1 MNARQKSLAYFWSV
15 HQMKFCRFTSPDGPQ
30 FGLIETVAGFDQI
43 TQTTSGGVLPDF
55 SKAKKIS
62 PQALS
67 AARLLCPVEP
77 SKIVCVGRNYSE
89 HAKELGNEV
98 PSEPLIF
105 FKPPSSL
112 ILPGGKIV
120 RPRRFSQR
128 VEFEGELAVVIGKKC
143 HNLGPK
149 DDVRPYV
156 FGYTAANDVTARDL
170 QKKDPQWTRA
180 KGFDT
185 FCPVGPI
192 VTDEIDPWKGIRVE
206 SRVNGEVKQ
215 SESTLA
221 FIFPVDVVLR
231 FISQVMTLLPGDLV
245 LTGTPAGV
253 GPLAAGD
260 QITVSVEGIGTLS
273 NSVIDAD

>member
-1 MNARQKSLAYFWSV
+1 
-15 HQMKFCRFTSPDGPQ
+15 MKYCRFTSADGPQ
-30 FGLIETVAGFDQI
+30 FGLIETMTGVQQI
-43 TQTTSGGVLPDF
+43 TQTSTEGALPDF
-55 SKAKKIS
+55 SKMKKVS
-62 PQALS
+62 PQPLS
-67 AARLLCPVEP
+67 SATLLYPVQP

-98 PSEPLIF
+98 PKEPLIF

-112 ILPGGKIV
+112 ISPGDKIM
-120 RPRRFSQR
+120 RPKRFSQR
-128 VEFEGELAVVIGKKC
+128 VEFEGELTVVIGKKC
-143 HNLGPK
+143 RNLGPQ
-149 DDVRPYV
+149 DDVRPYI

-170 QKKDPQWTRA
+170 QRADPQWTRA

-192 VTDEIDPWKGIRVE
+192 VTDEIDPWKGVRVE
-206 SRVNGEVKQ
+206 SRVNGEVRQ

-253 GPLAAGD
+253 GPLVAGD
-260 QITVSVEGIGTLS
+260 EVSVSVEGIGSLS
-273 NSVIDAD
+273 NPVVDGD

>member
-1 MNARQKSLAYFWSV
+1 
-15 HQMKFCRFTSPDGPQ
+15 MKYCRFTTPDGPR
-30 FGLIETVAGFDQI
+30 FGLIETLDGIEQI
-43 TQTTSGGVLPDF
+43 TQTAPDGVLPDF
-55 SKAKKIS
+55 SKAKKITAR
-62 PQALS
+62 PLS
-67 AARLLCPVEP
+67 SSTLLYPVQP

-112 ILPGGKIV
+112 ISPGEKIV

-128 VEFEGELAVVIGKKC
+128 VEFEAELTVVIGKKC
-143 HNLGPK
+143 RSLGPNE
-149 DDVRPYV
+149 DVRPYIL
-156 FGYTAANDVTARDL
+156 GYTCANDVTARDL

-185 FCPVGPI
+185 FCPVGPV
-192 VTDEIDPWKGIRVE
+192 VTDEIDPWKGVRVE
-206 SRVNGEVKQ
+206 SRVNGEPRQ

-245 LTGTPAGV
+245 LTGTPVGV
-253 GPLAAGD
+253 GPLVAGD
-260 QITVSVEGIGTLS
+260 EVSVSVEGIGSMT
-273 NSVIDAD
+273 NPVIDGD

>member
-1 MNARQKSLAYFWSV
+1 
-15 HQMKFCRFTSPDGPQ
+15 MKYCRFASPDGPR
-30 FGLIETVAGFDQI
+30 FGRIETFTGNEQI
-43 TQTTSGGVLPDF
+43 TQIAPDGPLPDF
-55 SKAKKIS
+55 SKANKGVAQ
-62 PQALS
+62 PLS
-67 AARLLCPVEP
+67 SATLLYPVQS

-98 PSEPLIF
+98 PPEPLIF

-112 ILPGGKIV
+112 ISSGEKIV
-120 RPRRFSQR
+120 RPKKYSQR
-128 VEFEGELAVVIGKKC
+128 VEFEAELAVVIGKKC
-143 HNLGPK
+143 RSLRPA
-149 DDVRPYV
+149 DDVRPYI
-156 FGYTAANDVTARDL
+156 FGYTCANDVTARDL

-192 VTDEIDPWKGIRVE
+192 VTDEIDPWKGVRVE
-206 SRVNGEVKQ
+206 SGVNGEVRQ

-253 GPLAAGD
+253 GPLVAGD
-260 QITVSVEGIGTLS
+260 EVSVSVEGIGSMT
-273 NSVIDAD
+273 NSVVDGD

>member
-1 MNARQKSLAYFWSV
+1 
-15 HQMKFCRFTSPDGPQ
+15 MKYCRFTTPDGPR
-30 FGLIETVAGFDQI
+30 FGLIETLAGTEQI
-43 TQTTSGGVLPDF
+43 TQAAPDGLLPDL
-55 SKAKKIS
+55 SKAKKIAAQ
-62 PQALS
+62 PLS
-67 AARLLCPVEP
+67 AAMLLYPVQA

-98 PSEPLIF
+98 PTEPLIF

-112 ILPGGKIV
+112 ISPGEKIV

-128 VEFEGELAVVIGKKC
+128 VEFEAELTVVIGKKC
-143 HNLGPK
+143 RSLGPD
-149 DDVRPYV
+149 DDVRPYIL
-156 FGYTAANDVTARDL
+156 GYTCANDVTARDL

-185 FCPVGPI
+185 FCPVGPV
-192 VTDEIDPWKGIRVE
+192 VTDEIDPWKGVRVE
-206 SRVNGEVKQ
+206 SRVNGEVRQ

-253 GPLAAGD
+253 GPLVAGD
-260 QITVSVEGIGTLS
+260 EVSVSVEGIGSMT
-273 NSVIDAD
+273 NPVIDGD

>member
-1 MNARQKSLAYFWSV
+1 
-15 HQMKFCRFTSPDGPQ
+15 MKYCRFTSPDGPQ
-30 FGLIETVAGFDQI
+30 FGLIETIAGVQQI
-43 TQTTSGGVLPDF
+43 TQTASGGVLPTF
-55 SKAKKIS
+55 SKAQKTAAH
-62 PQALS
+62 PLS
-67 AARLLCPVEP
+67 SVKLLYPAEP

-112 ILPGGKIV
+112 ISPGEKIV
-120 RPRRFSQR
+120 RPQRFSQK
-128 VEFEGELAVVIGKKC
+128 VEFEAELTVVIGKKC
-143 HNLGPK
+143 RSLGPN
-149 DDVRPYV
+149 DDVRPYI

-170 QKKDPQWTRA
+170 QKTDPQWTRA

-192 VTDEIDPWKGIRVE
+192 VTDEIDPWKSVRVE

-231 FISQVMTLLPGDLV
+231 FISQIMTLLPGDLV

-253 GPLAAGD
+253 GPLVAGD
-260 QITVSVEGIGTLS
+260 EVTVSVEGIGAIS
-273 NSVIDAD
+273 NPVVDGD

>member
-1 MNARQKSLAYFWSV
+1 
-15 HQMKFCRFTSPDGPQ
+15 MKYCRFTSADGPQ
-30 FGLIETVAGFDQI
+30 FGLIETVAG
-43 TQTTSGGVLPDF
+43 L
-55 SKAKKIS
+55 SKSPKRRLAVCCLIFPRQRKFS
-62 PQALS
+62 PQPLS
-67 AARLLCPVEP
+67 SAKLLYPVEP

-98 PSEPLIF
+98 PAEPLIF

-112 ILPGGKIV
+112 ISPGEKIV
-120 RPRRFSQR
+120 RPKRFSQR
-128 VEFEGELAVVIGKKC
+128 VEFEGELTVVIGKKC
-143 HNLGPK
+143 RNLGPN
-149 DDVRPYV
+149 DDVRPYI

-192 VTDEIDPWKGIRVE
+192 VTDEIDPWKGVRVE
-206 SRVNGEVKQ
+206 SRVNGEIKQ

-253 GPLAAGD
+253 GPLVAGD
-260 QITVSVEGIGTLS
+260 EVSVSVEGIGSIS
-273 NSVIDAD
+273 NPVVDGD

>member
-1 MNARQKSLAYFWSV
+1 
-15 HQMKFCRFTSPDGPQ
+15 MKYCRFASPDGPQ
-30 FGLIETVAGFDQI
+30 FGLIETLAGTEQI
-43 TQTTSGGVLPDF
+43 TQTTNGGLLPDF
-55 SKAKKIS
+55 SKAKRIT
-62 PQALS
+62 PQPLS
-67 AARLLCPVEP
+67 AVKLLYPTEP

-98 PSEPLIF
+98 PKEPLIF

-112 ILPGGKIV
+112 ISLGDKIV
-120 RPRRFSQR
+120 RPTRFSQR
-128 VEFEGELAVVIGKKC
+128 VEFEGELTVVIGKKC
-143 HNLGPK
+143 RNLGPQ
-149 DDVRPYV
+149 DDVRPYI

-192 VTDEIDPWKGIRVE
+192 VTDEIDPWKGVRME

-253 GPLAAGD
+253 GPLVAGD
-260 QITVSVEGIGTLS
+260 EVSVSVEGVGTIS
-273 NSVIDAD
+273 NPVVDGD

>member
-1 MNARQKSLAYFWSV
+1 
-15 HQMKFCRFTSPDGPQ
+15 MKYCRFTSADGPH
-30 FGLIETVAGFDQI
+30 FGLIENIADIDQI

-55 SKAKKIS
+55 SKGKKVL
-62 PQALS
+62 PQPLS
-67 AARLLCPVEP
+67 SATLLYPVQP

-98 PSEPLIF
+98 PKEPLIF

-112 ILPGGKIV
+112 ISPGEKIV
-120 RPRRFSQR
+120 RPKRFSQR
-128 VEFEGELAVVIGKKC
+128 VEFEGELTVVMGKKC
-143 HNLGPK
+143 RNLGPQ
-149 DDVRPYV
+149 DDVRPYI

-170 QKKDPQWTRA
+170 QRADPQWTRA

-192 VTDEIDPWKGIRVE
+192 VTDEIDPWKGVRVE
-206 SRVNGEVKQ
+206 SQVNGEIRQ

-253 GPLAAGD
+253 GPLVAGD
-260 QITVSVEGIGTLS
+260 EVSVSVEGIGSIS
-273 NSVIDAD
+273 NPVVDGD

>member
-1 MNARQKSLAYFWSV
+1 
-15 HQMKFCRFTSPDGPQ
+15 MKYCRFTTPDGPR
-30 FGLIETVAGFDQI
+30 FGLIETLAGTEQI
-43 TQTTSGGVLPDF
+43 TQTAPDGLLPDF
-55 SKAKKIS
+55 LKAKKIAAQPLS
-62 PQALS
+62 GAMLLYPVQA
-67 AARLLCPVEP
+67 

-98 PSEPLIF
+98 PIEPLIF

-112 ILPGGKIV
+112 ISPGEKIV

-128 VEFEGELAVVIGKKC
+128 VEFEAELTVVIGKKC
-143 HNLGPK
+143 RSLGPNE
-149 DDVRPYV
+149 DVHPYIL
-156 FGYTAANDVTARDL
+156 GYTCANDVTARDL

-185 FCPVGPI
+185 FCPVGPV
-192 VTDEIDPWKGIRVE
+192 VTDEIDPWKGVRVE
-206 SRVNGEVKQ
+206 SRVNGEPRQ

-253 GPLAAGD
+253 GPLVAGD
-260 QITVSVEGIGTLS
+260 EVSVSVEGIGSMT
-273 NSVIDAD
+273 NPVIDGD

>member
-1 MNARQKSLAYFWSV
+1 
-15 HQMKFCRFTSPDGPQ
+15 MKYCRFTSADGPQ
-30 FGLIETVAGFDQI
+30 FGLIETVAGVQQI
-43 TQTTSGGVLPDF
+43 TRTSAGGLLPDF
-55 SKAKKIS
+55 SKARKIS
-62 PQALS
+62 PRPLAS
-67 AARLLCPVEP
+67 ARLLYPAEP

-98 PSEPLIF
+98 PAEPLIF

-112 ILPGGKIV
+112 ISPGDKIV
-120 RPRRFSQR
+120 RPTRFSQR
-128 VEFEGELAVVIGKKC
+128 VEFEAELTVVIGKEC
-143 HNLGPK
+143 RALGPEE
-149 DDVRPYV
+149 DVRPYI

-170 QKKDPQWTRA
+170 QKKDPQWTRS

-192 VTDEIDPWKGIRVE
+192 VTDEIDPWKGVRVE
-206 SRVNGEVKQ
+206 SRVNGELKQ

-245 LTGTPAGV
+245 PTGTPAGV
-253 GPLAAGD
+253 GPLVAGD
-260 QITVSVEGIGTLS
+260 EVSVSVEGIGSMS
-273 NSVIDAD
+273 NPVVDGD